1 MVRLSP
7 LPPQPQAQIV
17 IPQDRPV
24 YRIKQGKFF
33 GPDDNLYEEGAVIAW
48 KDEPNLEME
57 PLNALAQERYT
68 AFLKKLDKH
77 GKEVAEKTGK
87 AWTSLAD
94 AHANAYDLAK
104 QENKGGFEVLN
115 QKKQIPLMGAK
126 KNVDSIETVS
136 TTAGAPAPLLSE
148 PKSKNM
154 LGKNEPADKE

>member
-7 LPPQPQAQIV
+7 IAPQPQAQIV

-57 PLNALAQERYT
+57 PLNALAQEKYT
-68 AFLKKLDKH
+68 AFLKKLDKA
-77 GKEVAEKTGK
+77 GREVAEKTGK

-94 AHANAYDLAK
+94 AHSNSYDLAK
-104 QENKGGFEVLN
+104 QESKGFEVLSG
-115 QKKQIPLMGAK
+115 KKQIPLMGAK
-126 KNVDSIETVS
+126 KKLDSIEEVS
-136 TTAGAPAPLLSE
+136 VTGSVAAPLLSE
-148 PKSKNM
+148 PKTRAAI
-154 LGKNEPADKE
+154 GKGETVGLD